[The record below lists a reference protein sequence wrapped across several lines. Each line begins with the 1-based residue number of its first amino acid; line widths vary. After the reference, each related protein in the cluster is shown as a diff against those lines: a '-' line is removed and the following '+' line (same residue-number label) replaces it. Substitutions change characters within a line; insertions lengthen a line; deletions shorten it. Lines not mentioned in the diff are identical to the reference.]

1 MQQAQQEQIPEQVYR
16 NRYKIMLVVLP
27 SIFMSVIDGTV
38 TNIALPTITSYFNV
52 DVALSQWV
60 ITGYLLTITSLL
72 LVFGKISERT
82 GKIPIFIAGFAIFTV
97 SSLACGLAPNLPVL
111 IGCRVLQAVGGA
123 MVFSISG
130 AILFQAFPV
139 KERGRAMGYIGST
152 VAIGGIMG
160 PVVGGFLV
168 STLGWQY
175 IFLINVPIGV
185 VVLLAALAYLRMPET
200 KYEEAG
206 FDWAGTGALVTA
218 MTSLVLCLGQL
229 ADTAAI
235 TPPIVALAA
244 IFAVSLTA
252 FVWIESRARSPILD
266 LEVFRIKNFTLPC
279 LSMLL
284 FFVGSFTVTIVG
296 PFYFEGVMG
305 FTPAQVGMFFLIN
318 PIIMMIGAPIG
329 GWLYDKHHSKYYSTA
344 GMLIITAAMFLYAYA
359 AYIASI
365 PAIIAGMVLLGIGG
379 ALFQSPNNTELMS
392 ALPRQKLGIAS
403 SVSSTVRN
411 LGFTLGTSFAVL
423 LLTVQ
428 FSLAGYH
435 GQILEADH
443 SLLIPVVAI
452 TMAAGGVIC
461 LMSAIASLLRNV

>member
-27 SIFMSVIDGTV
+27 SIFMAVLDGTV

-60 ITGYLLTITSLL
+60 ITAYLLTITSLL
-72 LVFGKISERT
+72 LVFGKVSERT
-82 GKIPIFIAGFAIFTV
+82 GKIPLFIAGFVLFTI
-97 SSLACGLAPNLPVL
+97 SSLACGLSPNLPVL
-111 IGCRVLQAVGGA
+111 IGCRILQAVGGA

-139 KERGRAMGYIGST
+139 NERGRAMGYIGST
-152 VAIGGIMG
+152 VAVGGILG
-160 PVVGGFLV
+160 PVLGGILV

-175 IFLINVPIGV
+175 IFLINVPIGAAV
-185 VVLLAALAYLRMPET
+185 ILASLAYLRMPEM
-200 KYEEAG
+200 KFEEAR
-206 FDWAGTGALVTA
+206 FDWAGAGALITA

-229 ADTAAI
+229 SDAAAV
-235 TPPIVALAA
+235 TLPIVALAA
-244 IFAVSLTA
+244 VFGVSLTA
-252 FVWIESRARSPILD
+252 FVWIESRAKSPLLD

-284 FFVGSFTVTIVG
+284 FFIGSFTVTVVG
-296 PFYFEGVMG
+296 PFYFEGIMG

-318 PIIMMIGAPIG
+318 PVIMVIGAPIG
-329 GWLYDKHHSKYYSTA
+329 GWLYDKHHSRYYSTA
-344 GMLIITAAMFLYAYA
+344 GMLIITVAMFIYAYA
-359 AYIASI
+359 AYIVSI
-365 PAIIAGMVLLGIGG
+365 PAAIVGMVLLGIGG

-392 ALPRQKLGIAS
+392 ALPRHKLGIAS

-411 LGFTLGTSFAVL
+411 LGFTLGISFAVL
-423 LLTVQ
+423 LVTVQ

-443 SLLIPVVAI
+443 SLLITVMAI
-452 TMAAGGVIC
+452 TMAVGGGIC
-461 LMSAIASLLRNV
+461 LLSAIASLLRNV

>member
-16 NRYKIMLVVLP
+16 NRYKIMAVVLP
-27 SIFMSVIDGTV
+27 SILMAVLDGTV
-38 TNIALPTITSYFNV
+38 TNIALPTITAYFNV

-60 ITGYLLTITSLL
+60 ITSYLLTITSLL

-82 GKIPIFIAGFAIFTV
+82 GKIPLFIAGFAIFTA

-111 IGCRVLQAVGGA
+111 IGCRILQAVGGA

-130 AILFQAFPV
+130 AILFQAFPA

-152 VAIGGIMG
+152 VAVGGILG
-160 PVVGGFLV
+160 PVLGGFLV

-175 IFLINVPIGV
+175 IFLINVPIGA
-185 VVLLAALAYLRMPET
+185 VVLLASLAYLRMPEM
-200 KYEEAG
+200 KYEKAG
-206 FDWAGTGALVTA
+206 FDWAGTGALIAA
-218 MTSLVLCLGQL
+218 MASLVLCLGQL
-229 ADTAAI
+229 SDTAAL
-235 TPPIVALAA
+235 TLPIVALAA
-244 IFAVSLTA
+244 VFVVSLAA
-252 FVWIESRARSPILD
+252 FVVIESRAKSPLLD

-284 FFVGSFTVTIVG
+284 FFIGSFTVIVVG

-318 PIIMMIGAPIG
+318 PVIMVIGAPIS

-344 GMLIITAAMFLYAYA
+344 GMLIITVAMFTYAYA
-359 AYIASI
+359 AYITSI

-392 ALPRQKLGIAS
+392 ALPRQKIGIAS

-411 LGFTLGTSFAVL
+411 LSFTLGASFGVL
-423 LLTVQ
+423 LLTAQ

-435 GQILEADH
+435 GQVLEADH
-443 SLLIPVVAI
+443 SLLIPVIAVTIAV
-452 TMAAGGVIC
+452 GGVIC
-461 LMSAIASLLRNV
+461 LLSAIASLLRNV